1 MTVVKQEQQVNMLNT
16 FATAANTL
24 IQNGV
29 VNEYQVANELR
40 ESGLFANISADDIEE
55 MKMLMNLPEILK
67 NQKARARKFK
77 PVKMSKRTE
86 LWYRQQL
93 KQFVKMMTN
102 DVERALQ
109 QPQGSFFYG

>member
-55 MKMLMNLPEILK
+55 MKNADELARNFEEPEGESTQVQASEDEQE
-67 NQKARARKFK
+67 NG
-77 PVKMSKRTE
+77 
-86 LWYRQQL
+86 
-93 KQFVKMMTN
+93 
-102 DVERALQ
+102 ALV
-109 QPQGSFFYG
+109 

>member
-1 MTVVKQEQQVNMLNT
+1 MVKQEQQVNMLNT

-40 ESGLFANISADDIEE
+40 ESGLFANISAEDIEE

-67 NQKARARKFK
+67 SQKTRKMRKFK

-93 KQFVKMMTN
+93 KQFVKTMTD
-102 DVERALQ
+102 DVERAMQ
-109 QPQGSFFYG
+109 QPQGSFYG

>member
-1 MTVVKQEQQVNMLNT
+1 MVKQEQQVNMLNT

-55 MKMLMNLPEILK
+55 MKNADELARNFEEPEGESTQVQASEDEQE
-67 NQKARARKFK
+67 NG
-77 PVKMSKRTE
+77 
-86 LWYRQQL
+86 
-93 KQFVKMMTN
+93 
-102 DVERALQ
+102 ALV
-109 QPQGSFFYG
+109 